1 MRTLRPLP
9 AACAG
14 IVLMGG
20 APAPHKAP
28 RAASQAAPAWKP
40 FNLGTYHRPVS
51 TRNAAAQKAFDQ
63 GLIWAY
69 AFNHDE
75 AMRAFREAARLDPKL
90 AMAWWGIALVNG
102 PHINNPVVDEAH
114 AKAAWEALGEAQRR
128 LAHAKPV
135 EKALIEALAARYED
149 PQPSDRKFLDEDY
162 AKAMARVAKRFPR
175 DPDVATLYAEALMDV
190 RPWDQ
195 WTRAGEPEPG
205 TKEILAALQRAL
217 RLNPL
222 HPGALHLT
230 IHALEASPHPE
241 RALDAADKLRRL
253 VPDAGH
259 LLHMPGHIYA
269 RTGRWEEAAE
279 VNERAMA
286 ADARYRARQP
296 VIGFYGLYMLH
307 NAHFLA
313 YTAMMEGRR
322 KVALEQTK
330 AVVAGMP
337 LAWAKANASFAD
349 AFQTVHWEAMKRF
362 GLWPELLKEPAP
374 DAGLPVSTAAWHAMR
389 STAFAALGRV
399 DEALAEQSAFEGALA
414 KVPADFSW
422 GSNPAIAV
430 LQVEKETLAGEI
442 AFRQQKPDEA
452 VAHLQ
457 QAVKL
462 EDALKYD
469 EPPDSII
476 PARHSLGAVLLAA
489 GRPKEA
495 EAVYR
500 EDLKAYPANL
510 WSLLGLHRA
519 LADSG
524 QAKEAA
530 DADAALQKALA
541 RSDIRAETSCL
552 CVGAFEPYP

>member
-1 MRTLRPLP
+1 MRILRPIP
-9 AACAG
+9 ATCVG
-14 IVLMGG
+14 IVLVGSALLAQ
-20 APAPHKAP
+20 APAA
-28 RAASQAAPAWKP
+28 QVPAWKP
-40 FNLGTYHRPVS
+40 FNLGTHHRAVS
-51 TRNAAAQKAFDQ
+51 TKSAAAQEAFDQ
-63 GLIWAY
+63 GLIWSF

-75 AMRAFREAARLDPKL
+75 AMRAFHEAARLDPQL

-102 PHINNPVVDEAH
+102 PHINNPVVDGAH
-114 AKAAWEALGEAQRR
+114 AKAAWEALGEAKQR
-128 LAHAKPV
+128 LGHASPV

-162 AKAMARVAKRFPR
+162 AKAMAGVAKRFPK
-175 DPDVATLYAEALMDV
+175 DADVATLYAESLMDV

-205 TKEILAALQRAL
+205 TKEILAALHRAL
-217 RLNPL
+217 QLDPN

-241 RALDAADKLRRL
+241 RALAAADKLRRL

-259 LLHMPGHIYA
+259 LLHMPAHIYA
-269 RTGRWEEAAE
+269 RVGEWEKAAE

-286 ADARYRARQP
+286 ADDRYKARKP

-307 NAHFLA
+307 NTHFLA
-313 YTAMMEGRR
+313 YTAMMEGRK

-330 AVVAGMP
+330 AVASAFP
-337 LAWAKANASFAD
+337 LAWVKENAVFAD
-349 AFQTVHWEAMKRF
+349 AYQTVHWEAMKRF
-362 GLWPELLKEPAP
+362 GQWEDLLKESAP
-374 DAGLPVSTAAWHAMR
+374 DASLPVSTASWHAMR
-389 STAFAALGRV
+389 ATAFAALGRV
-399 DEALAEQSAFEGALA
+399 DEALAEQSAFEGALT
-414 KVPADFSW
+414 KVPAEFSW
-422 GSNPAIAV
+422 GTNSAVSV
-430 LQVEKETLAGEI
+430 LQVEKEALAGEI

-452 VAHLQ
+452 VTHLQ
-457 QAVKL
+457 QAVRL

-476 PARHSLGAVLLAA
+476 PARHSLGAVLLAVGKA
-489 GRPKEA
+489 KEA

-500 EDLKAYPANL
+500 EDLRAYPANL
-510 WSLLGLHRA
+510 WSLLGLRRA
-519 LADSG
+519 LADGG

-530 DADAALQKALA
+530 AVDAELQKALA

-552 CVGAFEPYP
+552 CIGAEP

>member
-1 MRTLRPLP
+1 MRSFRPFP
-9 AACAG
+9 AVCASLALAG
-14 IVLMGG
+14 GVLAGQARG
-20 APAPHKAP
+20 PA
-28 RAASQAAPAWKP
+28 SPAWKP
-40 FNLGTYHRPVS
+40 FNLGAHHRAVS
-51 TRNAAAQKAFDQ
+51 TRNAAAQRAFDQ
-63 GLIWAY
+63 GLVWAY

-75 AMRAFREAARLDPKL
+75 AMRAFQEAARLDPKL

-102 PHINNPVVDEAH
+102 PHINNPSVDTAH
-114 AKAAWEALGEAQRR
+114 AKAAWEALGEAKRR
-128 LAHAKPV
+128 LAHARPV

-162 AKAMARVAKRFPR
+162 AKAMAGVAKRFPK
-175 DPDVATLYAEALMDV
+175 DADVATLYAEALMDV

-217 RLNPL
+217 RLDPL

-241 RALDAADKLRRL
+241 RALAAADKLRRL

-286 ADARYRARQP
+286 ADARYKARQP

-330 AVVAGMP
+330 AVVAEMP
-337 LAWAKANASFAD
+337 LPWVKENAAFAD

-374 DAGLPVSTAAWHAMR
+374 DAGLPVSTASWHAMR
-389 STAFAALGRV
+389 GTAFAALGRV
-399 DEALAEQSAFEGALA
+399 DEALAEQSAFEGAMTR
-414 KVPADFSW
+414 VPVEFSW
-422 GSNPAIAV
+422 GTNAAISV
-430 LQVEKETLAGEI
+430 LQVEKEVLAGEI
-442 AFRQQKPDEA
+442 AFRQQKMDDA
-452 VAHLQ
+452 IAHLQ

-462 EDALKYD
+462 EDGLKYD

-489 GRPKEA
+489 GRAKEA

-510 WSLLGLHRA
+510 WSLLGLRRA
-519 LADSG
+519 LAGGG
-524 QAKEAA
+524 QTKEAAAA
-530 DADAALQKALA
+530 DADLRKAMA

-552 CVGAFEPYP
+552 CVGSEP